1 MKKADNRNMMAP
13 SKRPILNSRGKSP
26 ILKAARDKA
35 ARVPGEEAFLI
46 GLIRLSNS
54 STMQTLS
61 V

>member
-1 MKKADNRNMMAP
+1 MKNADNRNMIAP
-13 SKRPILNSRGKSP
+13 SKRPILNSLEKSP
-26 ILKAARDKA
+26 IFRAARHKAAN
-35 ARVPGEEAFLI
+35 VPEEEAFLI